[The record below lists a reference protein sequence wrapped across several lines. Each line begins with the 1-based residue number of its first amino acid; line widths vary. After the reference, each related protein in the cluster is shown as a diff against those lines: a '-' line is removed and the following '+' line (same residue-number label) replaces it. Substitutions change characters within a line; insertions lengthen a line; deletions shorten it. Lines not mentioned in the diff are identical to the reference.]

1 MMTFRFRI
9 PLLAVIFFIFTV
21 HNAFSDGKAHVEGQ
35 FTFPF
40 SSNKT
45 AKEKRFWSGLVVGI
59 SDGDTIT
66 VLHEGKS
73 EKIKLFG
80 IDTPEK
86 GQAFSN
92 KAKQFTSKMAYGKTV
107 EVEAKDTDRYGRT
120 VALIDVNGQ
129 SLNEELIKNG
139 FAWVYR
145 KYCVEPFCENWL
157 NFEAI
162 ARYGKIGLWSKGNPI
177 PPWKY
182 RKNQR

>member
-1 MMTFRFRI
+1 M
-9 PLLAVIFFIFTV
+9 
-21 HNAFSDGKAHVEGQ
+21 
-35 FTFPF
+35 
-40 SSNKT
+40 
-45 AKEKRFWSGLVVGI
+45 VVGI

-66 VLHEGKS
+66 VLHGGKG
-73 EKIKLFG
+73 EKIRLFG

-86 GQAFSN
+86 GQAFGN

-107 EVEAKDTDRYGRT
+107 EVKTKDIDRYGRT

-145 KYCVEPFCENWL
+145 KYCVESFCEDWL

-162 ARYGKIGLWSKGNPI
+162 ARYGKIGIWSESNPI
-177 PPWKY
+177 PPWEY